1 MKWTYNA
8 RKLMVDIKTWYPERD
23 GMKVSSLHPRSG
35 LSRVKRGKD
44 IRNRG
49 NGGRSESRRFFQCR
63 CDVCYK
69 SPTNGRHLFSLEHP
83 YHQGC
88 ISSALWATFR
98 RKVRPGYSVDI
109 IARDASFS
117 KGCQEFKNPLAD
129 FSVSD
134 NIPGILLIFKN
145 CYVLCSQTPRFAR
158 HANWLS
164 LTSCENSDKFCKIV
178 LIFFVVYCD
187 EIVVI
192 LSFTPFGTIFPQYVI
207 NTKS

>member
-1 MKWTYNA
+1 
-8 RKLMVDIKTWYPERD
+8 MVDIKTWYPERD

-49 NGGRSESRRFFQCR
+49 NGGRSESRRFFSMPLWCMLQISNKWETPLL
-63 CDVCYK
+63 VGTSL
-69 SPTNGRHLFSLEHP
+69 SPRLL
-83 YHQGC
+83 
-88 ISSALWATFR
+88 SSALWATFR

-192 LSFTPFGTIFPQYVI
+192 LSFTPFDTIFPQYVI
-207 NTKS
+207 NTIILIKMQ

>member
-1 MKWTYNA
+1 MS
-8 RKLMVDIKTWYPERD
+8 RD
-23 GMKVSSLHPRSG
+23 G
-35 LSRVKRGKD
+35 
-44 IRNRG
+44 
-49 NGGRSESRRFFQCR
+49 FFQCR
-63 CDVCYK
+63 CDVCHK

-158 HANWLS
+158 HAN
-164 LTSCENSDKFCKIV
+164 
-178 LIFFVVYCD
+178 
-187 EIVVI
+187 
-192 LSFTPFGTIFPQYVI
+192 
-207 NTKS
+207 

>member
-1 MKWTYNA
+1 
-8 RKLMVDIKTWYPERD
+8 
-23 GMKVSSLHPRSG
+23 MKVSSLHPRSG

-63 CDVCYK
+63 CDVCHK

-117 KGCQEFKNPLAD
+117 KGCQELKNPLAD

-158 HANWLS
+158 HAN
-164 LTSCENSDKFCKIV
+164 
-178 LIFFVVYCD
+178 
-187 EIVVI
+187 
-192 LSFTPFGTIFPQYVI
+192 
-207 NTKS
+207 